1 MDYTARFEVVVQF
14 EAGSD
19 EMANERA
26 TDIDNMVCLT
36 WGWPKPSKPKSP
48 PRWLLG
54 MDLQRRRNPR
64 TLQQGIERGRVEIDA
79 P

>member
-1 MDYTARFEVVVQF
+1 MDYTARYEVVVQF

-48 PRWLLG
+48 PRWL
-54 MDLQRRRNPR
+54 
-64 TLQQGIERGRVEIDA
+64 
-79 P
+79 